1 MPKVYLCKLH
11 YFYNRSLVWHILIIS
26 EVNLKVALFLYAR
39 NPSDDGSEMTTG
51 PRKGTVIFVFVV
63 ELEIELKVL

>member
-1 MPKVYLCKLH
+1 M
-11 YFYNRSLVWHILIIS
+11 
-26 EVNLKVALFLYAR
+26 NLKVALFLYAR